1 MENQENNKNYDVA
14 KSNFFP
20 GQSQNPSIQ
29 NQSSIPYPIQQ
40 QSDSQAFPPNN
51 SNISQIPLYNP
62 NQSININN
70 NNIPQSTFPP
80 TNQLQPQ
87 NKSAQS
93 FLEKVNSTASGVF
106 DFIKSKAPPIPTGII
121 PRKLL
126 DNLDPLTI
134 ISEIKQENFDK
145 IKQSSIKEIDCLK
158 LEKSKLND
166 LTIIVN
172 ISNPKQITNTSF
184 FSKNYVLYEISTPQF
199 NWVVNRRYSD
209 FIWLRDCLK
218 CFFPGDTLPFLPKK
232 KIGKRNFEQDFI
244 NKRAQGLQN
253 FMNEV
258 INNEKFKASE
268 VLNIFLSIVDRNLFE
283 IQMKNISPKSLTR
296 LSVQNIPN
304 FDSKNKIIDIN
315 INNENEIISHFNSI
329 SNYLNGQDKFLE
341 NLENNLSNY
350 KKCMLQACTILEEI
364 ENNFTKLTMMLTKVN
379 ISDKIN
385 NVYENYEIFFKNWK
399 RIQFNQLLIIKD
411 VTKKFFKDVK
421 DKCGALI
428 ENYEKVQNLQD
439 EYLNNKNKLMA
450 KKEMLWKQMDITK
463 WDIAQGE
470 ILDNQKLFTDKLYAQ
485 DKMCFKETF
494 ELNIQKNLL
503 GYYFYHTDI
512 NFKKL
517 IKNLNVAFLSNIK
530 EFSNQIYPSLTD
542 GINVWSHLETNIK
555 KN

>member
-121 PRKLL
+121 PKKLL

-134 ISEIKQENFDK
+134 ISEIKQDNFDK

-218 CFFPGDTLPFLPKK
+218 CFFPGDILPFLPKK

-315 INNENEIISHFNSI
+315 INNENEILSHFNSI

-512 NFKKL
+512 NFNKL

>member
-1 MENQENNKNYDVA
+1 
-14 KSNFFP
+14 
-20 GQSQNPSIQ
+20 
-29 NQSSIPYPIQQ
+29 
-40 QSDSQAFPPNN
+40 
-51 SNISQIPLYNP
+51 
-62 NQSININN
+62 
-70 NNIPQSTFPP
+70 
-80 TNQLQPQ
+80 
-87 NKSAQS
+87 
-93 FLEKVNSTASGVF
+93 
-106 DFIKSKAPPIPTGII
+106 
-121 PRKLL
+121 
-126 DNLDPLTI
+126 
-134 ISEIKQENFDK
+134 
-145 IKQSSIKEIDCLK
+145 
-158 LEKSKLND
+158 
-166 LTIIVN
+166 
-172 ISNPKQITNTSF
+172 
-184 FSKNYVLYEISTPQF
+184 
-199 NWVVNRRYSD
+199 
-209 FIWLRDCLK
+209 
-218 CFFPGDTLPFLPKK
+218 
-232 KIGKRNFEQDFI
+232 
-244 NKRAQGLQN
+244 
-253 FMNEV
+253 MNEV
-258 INNEKFKASE
+258 INNERFKASE

-283 IQMKNISPKSLTR
+283 IQMKNISPKSLSR
-296 LSVQNIPN
+296 LSVQNILN
-304 FDSKNKIIDIN
+304 FEGKNKILDIN

-364 ENNFTKLTMMLTKVN
+364 ENSFTKLTMMLTKVN

-421 DKCGALI
+421 DKCGALL

-470 ILDNQKLFTDKLYAQ
+470 MLDNQKIFTDKLYAQ
-485 DKMCFKETF
+485 DKMCYKETF

-517 IKNLNVAFLSNIK
+517 IKDLNVAFLSNIK
-530 EFSNQIYPSLTD
+530 EFSNQIYPSLSD
-542 GINVWSHLETNIK
+542 GINVWSNLETNIK

>member
-29 NQSSIPYPIQQ
+29 NQSSIPYQIQQ

-121 PRKLL
+121 PKKLL

-184 FSKNYVLYEISTPQF
+184 FSKNYVLYEISTP
-199 NWVVNRRYSD
+199 D

-364 ENNFTKLTMMLTKVN
+364 ENSFTKLTMMLTKVN

-421 DKCGALI
+421 DKCGALL

-470 ILDNQKLFTDKLYAQ
+470 MLDNQKIFTDKLYAQ
-485 DKMCFKETF
+485 DKMCYKETF

-517 IKNLNVAFLSNIK
+517 IKDLNVAFLSNIK
-530 EFSNQIYPSLTD
+530 EFSNQIYPSLSD
-542 GINVWSHLETNIK
+542 GINVWSNLETNIK

>member
-121 PRKLL
+121 PKKLL

-411 VTKKFFKDVK
+411 VTKIIK
-421 DKCGALI
+421 
-428 ENYEKVQNLQD
+428 
-439 EYLNNKNKLMA
+439 
-450 KKEMLWKQMDITK
+450 
-463 WDIAQGE
+463 
-470 ILDNQKLFTDKLYAQ
+470 
-485 DKMCFKETF
+485 
-494 ELNIQKNLL
+494 
-503 GYYFYHTDI
+503 I
-512 NFKKL
+512 N
-517 IKNLNVAFLSNIK
+517 
-530 EFSNQIYPSLTD
+530 
-542 GINVWSHLETNIK
+542 
-555 KN
+555 

>member
-1 MENQENNKNYDVA
+1 MENQENNKNYDVE

-121 PRKLL
+121 PKKLL

-184 FSKNYVLYEISTPQF
+184 FSKNYILYEISTPQF

-232 KIGKRNFEQDFI
+232 KIGKRNFEEDFI
-244 NKRAQGLQN
+244 KKRAQGLQN

-258 INNEKFKASE
+258 INNERFKASE

-283 IQMKNISPKSLTR
+283 IQMKNISPKSLSR
-296 LSVQNIPN
+296 LSVQNILN
-304 FDSKNKIIDIN
+304 FEGKNKILDIN

-364 ENNFTKLTMMLTKVN
+364 ENSFTKLTMMLTKVN

-470 ILDNQKLFTDKLYAQ
+470 MLDNQKIFTDKLYAQ

>member
-29 NQSSIPYPIQQ
+29 NQSSIPYQIQQ

-121 PRKLL
+121 PKKLL

-283 IQMKNISPKSLTR
+283 IQMKNISPKSLSR
-296 LSVQNIPN
+296 LSVQNILN
-304 FDSKNKIIDIN
+304 FEGKNKILDIN

-364 ENNFTKLTMMLTKVN
+364 ENSFTKLTMMLTKVN

-421 DKCGALI
+421 DKCGALL

-470 ILDNQKLFTDKLYAQ
+470 MLDNQKIFTDKLYAQ
-485 DKMCFKETF
+485 DKMCYKETF

-517 IKNLNVAFLSNIK
+517 IKDLNVAFLSNIK

>member
-29 NQSSIPYPIQQ
+29 NQSSIPYQIQQ

-121 PRKLL
+121 PKKLL

-503 GYYFYHTDI
+503 EYYFYHTDI
-512 NFKKL
+512 NFNKL

>member
-29 NQSSIPYPIQQ
+29 NQSSIPYQIQQ

-121 PRKLL
+121 PKKLL

-350 KKCMLQACTILEEI
+350 KKCMVQACTILEEI

-512 NFKKL
+512 NFNKL

>member
-121 PRKLL
+121 PKKLL

-512 NFKKL
+512 NFNKL

>member
-1 MENQENNKNYDVA
+1 MENQENNKNYDVG

-29 NQSSIPYPIQQ
+29 NQSSIPYQIQQ
-40 QSDSQAFPPNN
+40 QSDSQVFPPNN

-62 NQSININN
+62 NQTININN

-121 PRKLL
+121 PKKLL

-218 CFFPGDTLPFLPKK
+218 SFFPGDALPFLPKK
-232 KIGKRNFEQDFI
+232 KMGNRRFEQDFI
-244 NKRAQGLQN
+244 NKRTQGLQN
-253 FMNEV
+253 FINEV
-258 INNEKFKASE
+258 INNEKYKASE
-268 VLNIFLSIVDRNLFE
+268 VLNIFLSITDRNLFE
-283 IQMKNISPKSLTR
+283 TQMKNISPKSLSR
-296 LSVQNIPN
+296 LSVQNIHN
-304 FDSKNKIIDIN
+304 FEGKNKIIDIN

-329 SNYLNGQDKFLE
+329 SNYLNGQDIFLE
-341 NLENNLSNY
+341 NLQNNLSNY
-350 KKCMLQACTILEEI
+350 KKCMLQACNYLEEI
-364 ENNFTKLTMMLTKVN
+364 ENSFSKLTMMLTKVN
-379 ISDKIN
+379 ISDKMN

-399 RIQFNQLLIIKD
+399 RIQYNQHLIIKD
-411 VTKKFFKDVK
+411 VVKKFFKDVK
-421 DKCGALI
+421 NKCGAIL
-428 ENYEKVQNLQD
+428 ENYEKVQTLQD

-485 DKMCFKETF
+485 DKMCYKETF
-494 ELNIQKNLL
+494 ELNIQKDLL

-517 IKNLNVAFLSNIK
+517 IKDLNSSFLNNIK
-530 EFSNQIYPSLTD
+530 EFSNQIYPSLSD
-542 GINVWSHLETNIK
+542 GINVWSNLETNIK

>member
-121 PRKLL
+121 PKKLL

-209 FIWLRDCLK
+209 FIWLRDYLK

-463 WDIAQGE
+463 WDISQGE

-512 NFKKL
+512 NFNKL

>member
-1 MENQENNKNYDVA
+1 MENQENNKNYDVE

-29 NQSSIPYPIQQ
+29 NQSSIPYQIQQ

-121 PRKLL
+121 PKKLL

-512 NFKKL
+512 NFNKL